1 MKKLFVLFSLFA
13 FLPFTLRAQEGQ
25 LIEQKVVSVPDS
37 VLTRTSR
44 INPAYREA
52 LDRTEVR
59 EITYLSDGL
68 KVKGFLVT
76 PRKSGKYPCIIY
88 NRGGNRD
95 YGAITLSNQVPILAR
110 LASWGYVVV
119 ASQYRGNGG
128 SEGREDFGGRD
139 VQDVLNLIPLLA
151 GLPQADASRIGM
163 YGWSRG
169 GMMTYLALTKTDKI
183 RGAII
188 GAAPVDLVQYLE
200 RRPAMEKYVFAPLI
214 PNYEANRTQE
224 LKARSA
230 AYWPEQLC
238 KTTPILLLQGSADW
252 RTNPEDALTMAN
264 KLYQSRHPFRLVF
277 FEGGDHGVGEHRDEM
292 YRMAKDWLDAY
303 VRDRKS
309 LPNLEPHGE

>member
-1 MKKLFVLFSLFA
+1 MKNLFVLFYTFA
-13 FLPFTLRAQEGQ
+13 LLPITLRAQEGQ
-25 LIEQKVVSVPDS
+25 LIEQRVVSVPDS
-37 VLTRTSR
+37 VLARASR
-44 INPAYREA
+44 INPAYRQA

-68 KVKGFLVT
+68 KVKGFLVA

-88 NRGGNRD
+88 NRGGHRD
-95 YGAITLSNQVPILAR
+95 YGVITLSNQIPILAR

-169 GMMTYLALTKTDKI
+169 GMMTYLALAKTDKI

-188 GAAPVDLVQYLE
+188 GAASVDLVQDLE
-200 RRPAMEKYVFAPLI
+200 RRPALEKYVFAPLI

-303 VRDRKS
+303 VRDRKP
-309 LPNLEPHGE
+309 LPSLEPHGE